1 MFKLRHL
8 TIKNILQNYVHC
20 LTRKITRQKEEK
32 KRKKEQKKNKKHG
45 NYEIYGKY

>member
-8 TIKNILQNYVHC
+8 TYKEYCIELCTLFNEKDYE
-20 LTRKITRQKEEK
+20 TERRKE
-32 KRKKEQKKNKKHG
+32 RKKEQKKNEKHG